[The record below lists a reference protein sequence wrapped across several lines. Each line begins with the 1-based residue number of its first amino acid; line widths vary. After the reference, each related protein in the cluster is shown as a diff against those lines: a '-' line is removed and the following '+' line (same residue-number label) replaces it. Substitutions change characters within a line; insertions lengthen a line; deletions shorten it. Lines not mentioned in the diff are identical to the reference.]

1 MWVVSAAVLLSAAAW
16 WGRGWGAEL
25 CEARAVVAFHTMAW
39 PRAKV
44 WLDRDVNIHPCRGRT
59 ALLQARL
66 ARRRGRLLEFSE
78 WIDRAR
84 SRAVAARDIE
94 VELLLAA
101 AQTGDLAPLE
111 PRLGLL
117 LAEAGD
123 LQPEICEAFVNGC
136 VLNY

>member
-16 WGRGWGAEL
+16 WGRGWGVEL
-25 CEARAVVAFHTMAW
+25 CESRAIVAIHNLDW

-44 WLDRDVNIHPCRGRT
+44 WLDRAGKIEPRRNRP

-66 ARRRGRLLEFSE
+66 ARKRGRLPEFSE

-84 SRAVAARDIE
+84 SRAVAARE
-94 VELLLAA
+94 VELELLLAA

-123 LQPEICEAFVNGC
+123 MQPEICEAFVNG
-136 VLNY
+136 